1 MIDYETM
8 KKNFEEEHSL
18 KCPFCGEDY
27 THDSEFK
34 EDLITYHGE
43 DGVKEKECG
52 QCEKRFY
59 VKECVDRT
67 WEIGKTEGDIDNEI

>member
-8 KKNFEEEHSL
+8 KKNYEEEHSL
-18 KCPFCGEDY
+18 KCPYCGEDY

-43 DGVKEKECG
+43 DGFIKKECQ
-52 QCEKRFY
+52 QCEKVFY
-59 VKECVDRT
+59 VEESVDRT
-67 WEIGKTEGDIDNEI
+67 WTVKRESTEEE